1 MWNAKF
7 VGMCAGCIN
16 HGYLR
21 IKIDKKSYQAHR
33 LAWFYVYGVWPM
45 ALLDHINCDPAD
57 NRIVNLREANMSE
70 NKRNSG
76 PHKDNKSGYKGVSS
90 KGNRWRAEIWIEG
103 NRIRL
108 GTFTTPEEAYSAY
121 CSAAKKHHGKFARVV

>member
-1 MWNAKF
+1 
-7 VGMCAGCIN
+7 
-16 HGYLR
+16 
-21 IKIDKKSYQAHR
+21 
-33 LAWFYVYGVWPM
+33 M